1 MKKKGLFIAIN
12 AVIAVMVAVAY
23 LYMFFR
29 WSNGGNFSSAGL
41 MTLKYFTV
49 LSNLLEG
56 AASLLCVIFYFR
68 GAIPK
73 WLAVLKYAS
82 AVSVGLTFF
91 TVMLFLGPVFG
102 YPGMF
107 MGANLAFHLI
117 IPVLSMVEYVLNSDY
132 RVPHLV
138 DSLISVVP
146 MILYGIFYVANILIN
161 GVGEGPN
168 NNDWYG
174 FAFMGFPA
182 SYLVF
187 VFILAATWLMSY
199 IFLRL
204 KKKLNK

>member
-1 MKKKGLFIAIN
+1 MKKKGIKTVIN
-12 AVIAVMVAVAY
+12 GAIAVMVAVAY

-29 WSNGGNFSSAGL
+29 WSNGGKFSSAGL

-56 AASLLCVIFYFR
+56 AASILCVAFYIK
-68 GAIPK
+68 GKIPR
-73 WLAVLKYAS
+73 WLGTLKFAA

-102 YPGMF
+102 YGGMF
-107 MGANLAFHLI
+107 MGANLFFHLI
-117 IPVLSMVEYVLNSDY
+117 VPVVAMAEYVMNSDY
-132 RVPHLV
+132 PVPKLSE
-138 DSLISVVP
+138 SLIAVVP
-146 MILYGIFYVANILIN
+146 MVLYGIFYVANILIN

-168 NNDWYG
+168 TNDWYG

-187 VFILAATWLMSY
+187 IFMFAATWLMAF
-199 IFLRL
+199 IFLKL